1 MICPDEEVV
10 GNNQRGAAVARTYT
24 VVTGDTLSEIAQRF
38 YASASVF
45 PMIAAANGITNPD
58 IIADGQ
64 VLVLPDLP
72 RHTDVFVS
80 GGHMDHTSIG
90 HCLLPD
96 RVPSGRRLVLE
107 TVTGAY
113 SSDAVLGAAILT
125 AQPVRVQYAFPW
137 VQCGTPGNPALR
149 TRFYGF
155 NHFVHIYIDGP
166 AELQFDAAGA
176 AGGSEQPEGFYAVSG
191 YLEGLPLYS

>member
-72 RHTDVFVS
+72 RHVRVLVDAIEPLGRNRGTVS
-80 GGHMDHTSIG
+80 
-90 HCLLPD
+90 
-96 RVPSGRRLVLE
+96 RVARRSGRR
-107 TVTGAY
+107 
-113 SSDAVLGAAILT
+113 
-125 AQPVRVQYAFPW
+125 
-137 VQCGTPGNPALR
+137 
-149 TRFYGF
+149 
-155 NHFVHIYIDGP
+155 
-166 AELQFDAAGA
+166 
-176 AGGSEQPEGFYAVSG
+176 
-191 YLEGLPLYS
+191 